1 MNKLELDRLDEI
13 ESSIKEINLM
23 LQIMNKRFEKLKNI
37 IDNNEKQQKEIDK
50 ELLETVMFESKEMM
64 GK

>member
-37 IDNNEKQQKEIDK
+37 IDNNEKEQKEIDK

>member
-37 IDNNEKQQKEIDK
+37 IDNNEKEKKEIDK
-50 ELLETVMFESKEMM
+50 ELMETVMFESKEMM

>member
-23 LQIMNKRFEKLKNI
+23 LQIMDKRFEKLKNI
-37 IDNNEKQQKEIDK
+37 IDNNKKKKTKI
-50 ELLETVMFESKEMM
+50 
-64 GK
+64 

>member
-50 ELLETVMFESKEMM
+50 ELLETVMFESKEIM

>member
-1 MNKLELDRLDEI
+1 MNKLELNRLDEI

-23 LQIMNKRFEKLKNI
+23 LQIMDKRFEKLKNI
-37 IDNNEKQQKEIDK
+37 IDNNEKEKKEIDK

-64 GK
+64 EK

>member
-37 IDNNEKQQKEIDK
+37 IDNNEKKQKEIDK